1 MASAGIDLSFVVPA
15 YGSPDSLAPLASRI
29 KDVCRQ
35 LHASYELIF
44 VDDRCPKG
52 SWSSIQAT
60 SARDEAVVGVRLSR
74 NFGQHAAIQ
83 AGLAFARGR
92 RVVVMDCDLQDLP
105 EEVPALLSKAREGW
119 EIVLARRGERRS
131 DSLFRRAMSRWFYR
145 VLSFL
150 TDTDQ
155 SAEVANFG
163 IYSRKVIDAVLS
175 WDEETKYF
183 PATVQWVGF
192 SRTGIDVSHGARF
205 EGRSSYT
212 LGKLIQLALNV
223 VIGFSERPIRLLV
236 GAGTGIAL
244 ASFLLS
250 IVVLILHVLRLADVE
265 GWASLMLSVWF
276 LAGCILFSI
285 GLTGLYVGRILSEA
299 KRRPKYIIDE
309 AVGCDGQLPVSGH
322 LDRRHAEAS
331 RGA

>member
-1 MASAGIDLSFVVPA
+1 MAGIDLSFVVPA
-15 YGSPDSLAPLASRI
+15 YGSPDSLAPLADRI
-29 KDVCRQ
+29 RQVCRD
-35 LHASYELIF
+35 LCASHELIF

-52 SWSSIQAT
+52 SWASILGVA
-60 SARDEAVVGVRLSR
+60 ARDDAVVGVRLSR

-83 AGLAFARGR
+83 AGLALAKGR
-92 RVVVMDCDLQDLP
+92 RIVVMDCDLQDLP
-105 EEVPALLSKAREGW
+105 EEVPALLSKAKEGW

-131 DSLFRRAMSRWFYR
+131 DSLFRRSMSRLFYR

-150 TDTDQ
+150 TDTNQ

-192 SRTGIDVSHGARF
+192 SRTGVDVRHGARH

-212 LGKLIQLALNV
+212 LCKLVQLALNV

-236 GAGTGIAL
+236 GAGTAIAL

-250 IVVLILHVLRLADVE
+250 VVVLILHVLGLADVE

-276 LAGCILFSI
+276 LAGCILFSV

-309 AVGCDGQLPVSGH
+309 AVGCDADLPVSGH
-322 LDRRHAEAS
+322 LDWRRAS
-331 RGA
+331 ALSKV